1 MLRPKKKEIIKNED
15 EEPKNEIKQAKG
27 KGKKKGK
34 KQFADI
40 NIDLGFK
47 Y

>member
-1 MLRPKKKEIIKNED
+1 MRPKKKEIIKNED
-15 EEPKNEIKQAKG
+15 EEPKNENKQLKG